1 MIVLGAATIDLVAV
15 ALTDRV
21 LKCRIWTAKHRTGRV
36 VVKRANAFRTF
47 NAAVAIASVVAA
59 AGSAGSAAVA
69 AADSEAGA
77 EINAWNFSILFLET
91 SNHNNH

>member
-47 NAAVAIASVVAA
+47 NAAVAIASVVAED
-59 AGSAGSAAVA
+59 SAVVAAVA
-69 AADSEAGA
+69 GSEGVGSNKALKEA
-77 EINAWNFSILFLET
+77 QIFL
-91 SNHNNH
+91 

>member
-15 ALTDRV
+15 AMTDPV

-47 NAAVAIASVVAA
+47 NAAVAIASVVVED
-59 AGSAGSAAVA
+59 SAVVAAVA
-69 AADSEAGA
+69 GSEGVGSNKALKEA
-77 EINAWNFSILFLET
+77 PIFL
-91 SNHNNH
+91 